1 MGWRKFFSMHQ
12 SPTVALSRWLLG
24 YLQRDSSKFL
34 LRYPILTM
42 APDEA
47 CRSAIERVLK
57 KNTPEYFPIAAKLAI
72 AFTLLITIGMSS
84 LGFLIGSN
92 QTRLLDKQIAWLG
105 LTITEQAAESAKE
118 PLLANDVLA
127 LEIITTNTVSQDKI
141 LGTAI
146 YSDDHTLVA
155 ASGSVPSLRRL
166 NQSTAFENK
175 PDPEPVNW
183 KYFDSDLDRSIISFM
198 QPISHRDIIV
208 GYALLSF
215 DRSMLATAKSQT
227 IHMVV
232 TTTILI
238 IGFGIMAS
246 IIMGNRLTRPID
258 ELITVS
264 QAIVDGNYN
273 FHVHERRKDELGIL
287 MESMNAMS
295 KGLLRKEQ
303 VERVFSRYVSE
314 GVAKQV
320 LQDLE
325 DVEQVKLGGQHVNAS
340 VLFAD
345 IVGFTHLSESMSP
358 EDISKLLNLYFSYIA
373 DAVRFCGGHI
383 DKYIGDCAMIVFG
396 VPEKNADH
404 IFSAAACAWMIN
416 RLIDEVN
423 QHRIIHKEIPIQLR
437 IGLNS
442 GIMIAG
448 NMGSTDR
455 MDYTVVG
462 DTVNLASRLSHAG
475 KPGQI
480 IISED
485 IALDKSLKNR
495 IETEFVD
502 TISIR
507 GKANPISLFQV
518 VDISSACRD
527 TFLTEIERIIHCN
540 EATLA

>member
-1 MGWRKFFSMHQ
+1 MGWRNFISINQ
-12 SPTVALSRWLLG
+12 SPTVALSRWLLV
-24 YLQRDSSKFL
+24 YLQKDSSKFL
-34 LRYPILTM
+34 LRYPVLTM
-42 APDEA
+42 TPDEA
-47 CRSAIERVLK
+47 CRSAIDRVLK
-57 KNTPEYFPIAAKLAI
+57 KNKPEFLPIAAKLAI

-105 LTITEQAAESAKE
+105 LTVTEQVAESAKE

-127 LEIITTNTVSQDKI
+127 LELITANTVGQDKI

-146 YSDDHTLVA
+146 YSDDHTLVT
-155 ASGSVPSLRRL
+155 ASGSVPPLRRL
-166 NQSTAFENK
+166 NQSAAFENK
-175 PDPEPVNW
+175 PDTKPINW
-183 KYFDSDLDRSIISFM
+183 KHFDSELNRSIISFI
-198 QPISHRDIIV
+198 QPISYRDVIV

-215 DRSMLATAKSQT
+215 DRSMLATAKNQT
-227 IHMVV
+227 IHMVI
-232 TTTILI
+232 TTTMVM
-238 IGFGIMAS
+238 IGLGIMAS
-246 IIMGNRLTRPID
+246 IVMGNRLTRPIN

-314 GVAKQV
+314 SVAKQV
-320 LQDLE
+320 LQ

-345 IVGFTHLSESMSP
+345 IVGFTHLSESMLP
-358 EDISKLLNLYFSYIA
+358 EDISKLLNLYFTYIA

-396 VPEKNADH
+396 VPEKDPDH

-416 RLIDEVN
+416 RLIDRVN
-423 QHRIIHKEIPIQLR
+423 QYRLIREEIPIQLR

-442 GIMIAG
+442 GVMIAG
-448 NMGSTDR
+448 NMGSADR
-455 MDYTVVG
+455 MEYTVVG

-480 IISED
+480 IFTEE
-485 IALDKSLKNR
+485 IALDKSLKDR
-495 IETEFVD
+495 IAAEPVD

-507 GKANPISLFQV
+507 GKTKPISIFQV
-518 VDISSACRD
+518 VDIKSECRD
-527 TFLTEIERIIHCN
+527 TFLTEIERIIQCN
-540 EATLA
+540 EAIRA